1 MMKIRVP
8 ATSANL
14 GAGYDTMGMSLSL
27 SNEFIFSPNEEDF
40 DNSNLIYK
48 SFKYL
53 FDKEKKECPKVK
65 IEVSEN
71 VPIARGLGSSAT
83 CIVGGLMGAN
93 VLLGDKYSKKE
104 ILSFA
109 TEIEGHPD
117 NVAPAI

>member
-27 SNEFIFSPNEEDF
+27 SNEFIFSPSQEDF

-53 FDKEKKECPKVK
+53 FDKEKR
-65 IEVSEN
+65 VS
-71 VPIARGLGSSAT
+71 
-83 CIVGGLMGAN
+83 
-93 VLLGDKYSKKE
+93 KSK
-104 ILSFA
+104 
-109 TEIEGHPD
+109 
-117 NVAPAI
+117 N